1 VNLNLKVWTLGSCDL
16 FLFGVI
22 TIVPITIYLAFIG
35 AYLEV
40 PADVW
45 AHLGAMQDLFSRYFL
60 QHHSFGHDIN
70 TYILGHSQGVDSLV
84 TNGVWYFTV
93 PWLAELLRVRVE
105 ALVEPLTL
113 VNTLIF
119 LTGIYLF
126 SLHAFRVFSLANKTW
141 LLAGALSTILCFFHF
156 GVDVFSYVRY
166 YVAAPA
172 FLNHLIFLGTL
183 IVFIDLIE
191 RPPRTLLILFLFLA
205 NLVSMAF
212 IHLQEALFAVVMVVG
227 LSVFFL
233 VQQMC
238 RPGTIQARASAGQIG
253 LVKLPL
259 FGRCLCWII
268 VITAAGLC
276 IWQMFSLD
284 WLVDRKLPFV
294 IPLST
299 IVNFDVV
306 IVSSGIRLLSELFI
320 ANPGF
325 RIYDS
330 VTVWGLVVYL
340 IFIVRIRY
348 FLRSPLLTVGMLSP
362 LLTVFDPFFVSA
374 FLRFAPPEVVW
385 RFIYIVPLYAVGAVI
400 IATTIEQIKRAKRT
414 TGGVVTVVLL
424 LVWALTLFPVDWRYL
439 QGVPSQPTRMTTIT
453 KVPDDNSA
461 SHWSD
466 LFVFLR
472 SLPTSY
478 DVLTDPITGYLTRG
492 LTQHRYSGGKFSNDP
507 NLGYINFNENLSQ
520 DSNFDRYENWL
531 LVVNQREGGTSR
543 NGELSGH
550 WRKDQLKLLR
560 YYSDE
565 LLPYIHRNSEQ
576 FKLLWLNSN
585 IGVYKIVQR
594 TM

>member
-1 VNLNLKVWTLGSCDL
+1 MLYSGQTPSNKLRGTSSTRCRSGPIRRRSVPFVYHDGGMQE
-16 FLFGVI
+16 LFG
-22 TIVPITIYLAFIG
+22 
-35 AYLEV
+35 
-40 PADVW
+40 
-45 AHLGAMQDLFSRYFL
+45 MYFL
-60 QHHSFGHDIN
+60 QHHSFGHDVN
-70 TYILGHSQGVDSLV
+70 TYILSHSQGVGNLV

-93 PWLAELLRVRVE
+93 PWLADLLRVRVE
-105 ALVEPLTL
+105 TLVEPLSL
-113 VNTLIF
+113 VNTVIF

-126 SLHAFRVFSLANKTW
+126 SLHALRVFQLARKTW

-156 GVDVFSYVRY
+156 GVDVFAYVRY

-172 FLNHLIFLGTL
+172 FLNHLLFLSAL
-183 IVFIDLIE
+183 IVFIDLIQ
-191 RPPRTLLILFLFLA
+191 RPPRTLLILLLFSA
-205 NLVSMAF
+205 NLASMAL
-212 IHLQEALFAVVMVVG
+212 IHLQEALFAGVMVVG

-268 VITAAGLC
+268 VLAAVTLC
-276 IWQMFSLD
+276 FWQVFSIG
-284 WLVDRKLPFV
+284 WFVDRKLPFV

-306 IVSSGIRLLSELFI
+306 IVSSGIRLLSELFV

-330 VTVWGLVVYL
+330 VTVRGLVVYL

-348 FLRSPLLTVGMLSP
+348 FLCSPLLTVGMLSP
-362 LLTVFDPFFVSA
+362 LLTVFNPFFVGA

-400 IATTIEQIKRAKRT
+400 IATAIEQIKRAKRI
-414 TGGVVTVVLL
+414 GVGSATIVLL
-424 LVWALTLFPVDWRYL
+424 LVWTLTLFPVDGPYL
-439 QGVPSQPTRMTTIT
+439 QVVPTQPTRITTIT
-453 KVPDDNSA
+453 KVPDDNSV

-531 LVVNQREGGTSR
+531 LVVNQREGGMSR

-565 LLPYIHRNSEQ
+565 LLPYIYQNPEQ
-576 FKLLWLNSN
+576 FELLWLNN
-585 IGVYKIVQR
+585 DIGVYKIVQR